1 MLKEVKNKTGELLGQ
16 YEEVDTIEY
25 KDSTF
30 EVDYVN
36 KDGQVGI
43 KTVSVTKKDIL
54 HLATKQVNT
63 DVRNYVA
70 GLARE
75 KKDSKTAL
83 LKEYIKSQGIDITLP
98 TEDLKKALGM

>member
-1 MLKEVKNKTGELLGQ
+1 MLKEVKNKAGEILGQ

-36 KDGQVGI
+36 KDGQAGV

-75 KKDSKTAL
+75 KKDSKAAL
-83 LKEYIKSQGIDITLP
+83 LKEYIKSKGIDITLP
-98 TEDLKKALGM
+98 IGELKKTLGM